1 MHIHRGVADYNVIAD
16 EPKRSPKR
24 LVISS
29 KSRHKSN
36 RPPYLNQQAFTIRPV
51 PLRYRREQID
61 LGGISL
67 CEIKNK
73 KKRENK
79 TEGPCGNEQKSHTE
93 IKWILN
99 EANRGRD
106 D

>member
-16 EPKRSPKR
+16 EAKRSPKR

-67 CEIKNK
+67 CEIKKKK
-73 KKRENK
+73 KKREKTKRKVRVGMNK
-79 TEGPCGNEQKSHTE
+79 NLTLKSNEF
-93 IKWILN
+93 
-99 EANRGRD
+99 
-106 D
+106 